1 MNLETHRHGLV
12 ERAFFRLIGIIP
24 EVSGVIVFVAELE
37 VRTAQLKSRKVVGGG
52 RRR

>member
-1 MNLETHRHGLV
+1 MNLETNWHRLV
-12 ERAFFRLIGIIP
+12 ERAFLRLIGIIP
-24 EVSGVIVFVAELE
+24 EVSDSVVFVAKLE